1 MVLIN
6 LENYLDDNVN
16 IVEIFFVKNILE
28 NKMLDIA
35 IGDNIIKNIKYK
47 KNKDEN
53 YKMYYMN
60 DKIYIYELS
69 NDNQYVISKNMKK
82 NGLIKNDT
90 KCRLYILSSKIDKYP
105 QYTFPC
111 TNELDNVSEI
121 KISEY
126 KISNRISLNVRV
138 ENGINSLYIEYKHS
152 PNVEIDKMNETINKI
167 IKNIELILNS
177 EDK

>member
-53 YKMYYMN
+53 YKKQFYKKRDEKMETAKN
-60 DKIYIYELS
+60 LRTESL
-69 NDNQYVISKNMKK
+69 NQFIR
-82 NGLIKNDT
+82 NGYHSFCKVWNGW
-90 KCRLYILSSKIDKYP
+90 
-105 QYTFPC
+105 FFW
-111 TNELDNVSEI
+111 
-121 KISEY
+121 
-126 KISNRISLNVRV
+126 SNR
-138 ENGINSLYIEYKHS
+138 
-152 PNVEIDKMNETINKI
+152 
-167 IKNIELILNS
+167 
-177 EDK
+177 

>member
-1 MVLIN
+1 
-6 LENYLDDNVN
+6 
-16 IVEIFFVKNILE
+16 
-28 NKMLDIA
+28 
-35 IGDNIIKNIKYK
+35 
-47 KNKDEN
+47 
-53 YKMYYMN
+53 MN

-126 KISNRISLNVRV
+126 KISNRISLNVRA

-152 PNVEIDKMNETINKI
+152 PNVEIDKMNENINKI